1 MLETNKNNS
10 NKLVKPSLSSQV
22 TKWVWIFSV
31 CTSLLINPSE
41 KALAN
46 LNIWKNETYEWNNTT
61 EIFKQQVRNEITLSI
76 NWLVKAIELKQPEL
90 INNEDIKYH
99 SSVILKLLEWNIEN
113 NELNVKINLNE
124 YYLSGLKTSMESV
137 SYLLNLLY
145 WEWYADILSDWKDH
159 SDKDLIIEIMDDGL
173 EKWIQRM
180 SIKNSSD

>member
-41 KALAN
+41 KALWN
-46 LNIWKNETYEWNNTT
+46 INIWKDWTYWLDNTT
-61 EIFKQQVRNEITLSI
+61 EIFNQQVRNEITLSI
-76 NWLVKAIELKQPEL
+76 NWLVKAIELMHPEF
-90 INNEDIKYH
+90 INNEEIKYH

-113 NELNVKINLNE
+113 NELDVKINLNE

-137 SYLLNLLY
+137 SYLLN
-145 WEWYADILSDWKDH
+145 
-159 SDKDLIIEIMDDGL
+159 
-173 EKWIQRM
+173 
-180 SIKNSSD
+180 